1 MVSKDQSENVKKNVS
16 LFKLVFAFVV
26 RKNGKNNKK
35 MIAAIPLFHRFGLLD
50 LSTHEKIII
59 IS

>member
-1 MVSKDQSENVKKNVS
+1 MVSKDQSGNVKKNVS
-16 LFKLVFAFVV
+16 LFKLVT
-26 RKNGKNNKK
+26 
-35 MIAAIPLFHRFGLLD
+35 IPLFHRFGLLD

>member
-26 RKNGKNNKK
+26 SKN
-35 MIAAIPLFHRFGLLD
+35 
-50 LSTHEKIII
+50 EK
-59 IS
+59 

>member
-1 MVSKDQSENVKKNVS
+1 MVSKDQSGNVKKNVS

-26 RKNGKNNKK
+26 NKTK
-35 MIAAIPLFHRFGLLD
+35 IATTPLFHRFGLLD

>member
-26 RKNGKNNKK
+26 RKN
-35 MIAAIPLFHRFGLLD
+35 
-50 LSTHEKIII
+50 EKITKK
-59 IS
+59 